1 MSERP
6 SPVEEHDS
14 WVTPVSG
21 VILGSLLVLLFG
33 VGGNSEEVQAQGSSA
48 INWMLGR
55 WNLPGFDMS
64 HGWLI
69 PLMSLYL
76 VWRKREDLKAA
87 QRTSGGAGWTLV
99 VASLLL
105 YLLGLRI
112 QQTRLVLFSLIGLL
126 LGIPW
131 VLYGRAVARLLVFPC
146 FYLVFCIPFS
156 FLDALTL
163 PLRLAGTLVS
173 ATVLNGLG
181 IPVMRV
187 GTAIQVH
194 AGAGFALDVAHP
206 CSGLRYLVAM
216 VALTTAYAYLT
227 QKGTWRRGALFLA
240 SIPIAMAG
248 NMVRIILIAVVGV
261 FFGSDVAVGFYHDY
275 SGYVV
280 FAVAILLMIGVGNLL
295 TPAHGNKRKESHEGS

>member
-1 MSERP
+1 MSGEP
-6 SPVEEHDS
+6 SQVGGQSS
-14 WVTPVSG
+14 WVTPFAG
-21 VILGSLLVLLFG
+21 VVLFALLVLLFG
-33 VGGNSEEVQAQGSSA
+33 IGGNSEEIQTQGNSA
-48 INWMLGR
+48 VNWMVGR
-55 WNLPGFDMS
+55 WTLPGFDMS

-69 PLMSLYL
+69 PLMSMYL
-76 VWRKREDLKAA
+76 VWRRREDLVSAP
-87 QRTSGGAGWTLV
+87 RSSGSAGWALV
-99 VASLLL
+99 LASLLL

-112 QQTRLVLFSLIGLL
+112 QQTRLVLFSMIGLL
-126 LGIPW
+126 LGVPW
-131 VLYGRAVARLLVFPC
+131 VLYGRHVARLLAFPC
-146 FYLVFCIPFS
+146 CYLVFCIPFS

-163 PLRLAGTLVS
+163 PLRLAGTTVS
-173 ATVLNGLG
+173 AFVLNGLG
-181 IPVMRV
+181 IPVTRI

-194 AGAGFALDVAHP
+194 TGAGFALDVAHP

-227 QKGTWRRGALFLA
+227 QQGAWRRGALFLA

-280 FAVAILLMIGVGNLL
+280 FAVAILLMIAVGNML
-295 TPAHGNKRKESHEGS
+295 TPARIRKGKELHETP